1 MNAEQKGNSLDE
13 SSVTMVDVLQEE
25 HELEEEYNAVLGASD
40 EKCCTYSQ
48 GAIKR
53 QALYSCLTCCPEART
68 DLNKCAGICLACS
81 YRCHENHELVE
92 LYTKRN
98 FRCDCPTEK
107 ISNQQCCL
115 FDVGITMPQKCNS
128 GNSYNQNFQG
138 LYCKCHRPYPDPERT
153 TEEVMLQCIVCED
166 WFHLFHLDMPGST
179 TKVTNADICAEM
191 ICEKCMNKHVF
202 LQDYTGL
209 ALEAPDNSDESVCN
223 VTSGNNS
230 LHEDHDNKLRSDLD
244 KSISDI
250 MHMNAAEKV
259 SLEGIV
265 ESQVKPSIGVDEN
278 TLNIGPEVK
287 RQRIES
293 DLPLK
298 TGKKEDT
305 CCRPKTKTNYVGG
318 ATFWGYDWR
327 EALCQCVQCLALYKS
342 EKVEYLLD
350 PEDSAKSYE
359 ERGKKRG
366 AMESTYE
373 QGIRALASIGRVQQ
387 IDAITEYNR
396 MKDKLKEYLQTFAV
410 SKKVVTEADINRFF
424 EEIRS
429 EKNAE
434 LGQPF
439 LCR

>member
-1 MNAEQKGNSLDE
+1 MNPEHTENSLDE

-25 HELEEEYNAVLGASD
+25 HDLEEEYNAVLGASD

-107 ISNQQCCL
+107 ISTQKCL
-115 FDVGITMPQKCNS
+115 LNVGTTLPQKCNS
-128 GNSYNQNFQG
+128 ENLYNQNFQG

-153 TEEVMLQCIVCED
+153 TEEVMLQCTVCED
-166 WFHLFHLDMPGST
+166 WFHLIHLDMGGSA
-179 TKVTNADICAEM
+179 KKIDSADICAEM
-191 ICEKCMNKHVF
+191 VCEKCMKKHIF
-202 LQDYTGL
+202 LQNYTGL
-209 ALEAPDNSDESVCN
+209 ALDAFDNSDEPVYN
-223 VTSGNNS
+223 ITAENNS
-230 LHEDHDNKLRSDLD
+230 LGEDHDNKLRSDLD

-250 MHMNAAEKV
+250 MHMNAAETASSEK
-259 SLEGIV
+259 IV
-265 ESQVKPSIGVDEN
+265 ESQVKPTVDADEN
-278 TLNIGPEVK
+278 TFNGGPEVK
-287 RQRIES
+287 RQKIKSDSPMKTAKES
-293 DLPLK
+293 
-298 TGKKEDT
+298 
-305 CCRPKTKTNYVGG
+305 CRRPKEKTDYVGG
-318 ATFWGYDWR
+318 ATFWRCDWR
-327 EALCQCVQCLALYKS
+327 EALCQCVYCLDLYKT

-366 AMESTYE
+366 AIESTYE

-396 MKDKLKEYLQTFAV
+396 MKDKLKEYLQTFAA

-424 EEIRS
+424 QEIRS
-429 EKNAE
+429 EKNAD
-434 LGQPF
+434 LGQPY